1 LRGPHTC
8 PPCSRRRRG
17 LKSTT
22 RNPRSSILFSGYQ
35 ISQSIHVA
43 AVLGLAD
50 LLGAGRRTSTD
61 GGSRRGASGVSVS
74 AVGGGDGTLLASIL
88 SANSRIRGTLFDQP
102 RAVTRAIASLDALG
116 VSDRCEVLSGDF
128 FARIPGGADAYL
140 LKNILHD
147 WDDEASAKILRA
159 CHAAI
164 GRSPGSPAGR
174 ARPTAFSAPD
184 GALPSARPRCPVPR
198 RTLPAMIAA
207 GFPSHPSRAVLQDY
221 PRNLLSIARE
231 IAGGRVPGT
240 EVIQGS
246 VQMAHK

>member
-1 LRGPHTC
+1 MSSLQQASSGIEVDDA
-8 PPCSRRRRG
+8 
-17 LKSTT
+17 KSEVLDL
-22 RNPRSSILFSGYQ
+22 ILGYQ
-35 ISQSIHVA
+35 ISQPIHVA

-147 WDDEASAKILRA
+147 WDDEASA
-159 CHAAI
+159 
-164 GRSPGSPAGR
+164 
-174 ARPTAFSAPD
+174 PD